1 MANYSFYTTEN
12 IVVGFAYDVEADSV
26 EQARK
31 KYEDGDWKDWECRWS
46 TVDTLETTL
55 DEIGLPDGTT
65 IRPSEN

>member
-31 KYEDGDWKDWECRWS
+31 KYEDGDWKDWECRLS
-46 TVDTLETTL
+46 L
-55 DEIGLPDGTT
+55 IH
-65 IRPSEN
+65 I